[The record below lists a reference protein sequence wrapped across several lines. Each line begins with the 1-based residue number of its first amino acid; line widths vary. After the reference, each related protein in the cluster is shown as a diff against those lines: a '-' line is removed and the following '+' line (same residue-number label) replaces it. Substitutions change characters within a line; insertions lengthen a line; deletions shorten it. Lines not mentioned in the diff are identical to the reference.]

1 MERALFGLPA
11 LVAGCFLAA
20 LLGCD
25 SVQSKDSVRPTS
37 YADCL
42 RNTAKIERERDAGL
56 VEMDIMRRMDRD
68 AVPGGPVSLPSKPP
82 DCHDPK

>member
-1 MERALFGLPA
+1 MERAFFRLPA

-25 SVQSKDSVRPTS
+25 SVQSKNSVRPSNYT
-37 YADCL
+37 DCL

-56 VEMDIMRRMDRD
+56 IEMDIMRRMDRD
-68 AVPGGPVSLPSKPP
+68 AVPARHVSLPSKPP

>member
-1 MERALFGLPA
+1 MERTIFRLPA

-20 LLGCD
+20 LLGCG
-25 SVQSKDSVRPTS
+25 SVQAKNSVRPSS

-42 RNTAKIERERDAGL
+42 RNTAKIEREREAGL
-56 VEMDIMRRMDRD
+56 MEMDIMRRMDRD
-68 AVPGGPVSLPSKPP
+68 AVPVTPVSLPSKPP